1 MTKERMTG
9 MESMNLIDKVL
20 QGTEH
25 CAAMNGLDCGKCA
38 YLDDSIV
45 KPYCT
50 QNLAADCNKVIK
62 QLQADNQRLDKEN
75 QKLLEQMAEL
85 NTKEQPR
92 FPKDIKQIKK
102 DGAVIGWCVECGSL
116 VIKPDKRCRECGQA
130 QKWEYSTPGKEGE
143 VNGRRPD

>member
-1 MTKERMTG
+1 MIE
-9 MESMNLIDKVL
+9 KVL

-25 CAAMNGLDCGKCA
+25 CAAINGLDCSMCE
-38 YLDDSIV
+38 YRELEEV
-45 KPYCT
+45 PTCT
-50 QNLAADCNKVIK
+50 AHLAADCNKVIK

-102 DGAVIGWCVECGSL
+102 DCAVIGWCVECGSL

-130 QKWEYSTPGKEGE
+130 QKWEYSAPEKGGE
-143 VNGRRPD
+143 QHG